1 MREKLKAET
10 CNRAFLSELSL
21 ELHLC
26 QSLHSLPPQQQH
38 YQFYKCIPILDCFL
52 LLLDYLN
59 TKHMQMNSINM
70 RLNMRWLLFN
80 NVCVL

>member
-1 MREKLKAET
+1 MEDGMREKLKAET

-59 TKHMQMNSINM
+59 TKHMQMNSKETKYEMAFI
-70 RLNMRWLLFN
+70 
-80 NVCVL
+80 